1 MIKFN
6 KEDLGNKVF
15 IFFAI
20 LIGISVL
27 SGFASENSL
36 VGMIGRP
43 IFQYI
48 TMPILGIGAIHICW
62 RTFRAF
68 FDKDYFKKDFNLIV
82 FIGHVLWL
90 AWVLFI
96 TGIIWMSVIKSY
108 TSFLIFLSVALVP
121 VPFAVV

>member
-6 KEDLGNKVF
+6 KEDLGNKIF

-20 LIGISVL
+20 LIGISIL
-27 SGFASENSL
+27 SGFASEKSL

-43 IFQYI
+43 IFQYL

-68 FDKDYFKKDFNLIV
+68 FEKDYFKKTL
-82 FIGHVLWL
+82 
-90 AWVLFI
+90 
-96 TGIIWMSVIKSY
+96 T
-108 TSFLIFLSVALVP
+108 
-121 VPFAVV
+121 

>member
-6 KEDLGNKVF
+6 KENLGNKVF

-20 LIGISVL
+20 LIGVSVL

-82 FIGHVLWL
+82 FIGHILWL

-96 TGIIWMSVIKSY
+96 TGIIWLSVIKSY
-108 TSFLIFLSVALVP
+108 TGF
-121 VPFAVV
+121 

>member
-6 KEDLGNKVF
+6 KEDFGNKIF
-15 IFFAI
+15 ILFAI

-27 SGFASENSL
+27 SGFASKNSL
-36 VGMIGRP
+36 VGMIGQR

-48 TMPILGIGAIHICW
+48 TMPILGIGEIHICW
-62 RTFRAF
+62 RTLRAF

-82 FIGHVLWL
+82 FIGHILWL

-96 TGIIWMSVIKSY
+96 TGIIWLSVIKSY
-108 TSFLIFLSVALVP
+108 TSF
-121 VPFAVV
+121 